1 MRLLDVRF
9 NSPSELQAV
18 FGFSHPRTTNVAL
31 TISLEAEADDR
42 QKVFDDI
49 VKIVEVVRYCHD
61 WEHCSECS
69 WRQFLAIVS
78 RCRESVPVTYR
89 PRAITIKIRDR
100 IIEDI
105 AAEDIFRER
114 NLSYLEAEIPNRS
127 SLSQVALSN

>member
-1 MRLLDVRF
+1 MRLLDMRF

-18 FGFSHPRTTNVAL
+18 FGFSHPRTANIAL
-31 TISLEAEADDR
+31 TVSLETDGDDR
-42 QKVFDDI
+42 EKAFGEI
-49 VKIVEVVRYCHD
+49 VRIVEVVRYCHD
-61 WEHCSECS
+61 YEHCSECS

-114 NLSYLEAEIPNRS
+114 NSSYLEVGMQGAPAKVRAALPN
-127 SLSQVALSN
+127 